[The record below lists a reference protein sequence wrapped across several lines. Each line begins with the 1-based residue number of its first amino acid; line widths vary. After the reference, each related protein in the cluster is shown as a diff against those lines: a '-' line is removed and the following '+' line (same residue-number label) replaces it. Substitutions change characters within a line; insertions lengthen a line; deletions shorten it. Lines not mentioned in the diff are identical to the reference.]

1 MNEIFDNANVA
12 VFMLNI
18 TITCTFSIT
27 GTEIDQNDLFPL
39 EPTPFLKKDS
49 KVKYVQGLYFHI
61 QFYYNFVAKC

>member
-18 TITCTFSIT
+18 MITCTFLIT

-39 EPTPFLKKDS
+39 EPTPFKK
-49 KVKYVQGLYFHI
+49 KKT
-61 QFYYNFVAKC
+61 AK